1 MKTSSYL
8 FKQIFFFVSL
18 LAVANAVIAADIY
31 KADNAN
37 DLNLTTSW
45 TNGVVPGASDVGVW
59 DLTVSGPNT
68 VLLAATSTW
77 SGLRISAPAGPVT
90 INATSTNA
98 NAGAVLTLGAS
109 GLDMS
114 AASQD
119 LTFGSPVG
127 LLGSTA
133 QQWTVGAGRTLT
145 LNGTLIRNT
154 RATLNVDNSAGGN
167 LVVGSGTASTVLNYS
182 TLNKTPPKIL
192 SARLP

>member
-8 FKQIFFFVSL
+8 FKQILFFVSS
-18 LAVANAVIAADIY
+18 LAVANAVIAANIY

-45 TNGVVPGASDVGVW
+45 TNGVVPGVSDVGVW

-68 VLLAATSTW
+68 VLLAATSSW
-77 SGLRISAPAGPVT
+77 SGLQISAPAGPVT

-98 NAGAVLTLGAS
+98 NAGAVLTLGTS

-127 LLGSTA
+127 LLAAAA

-145 LNGTLIRNT
+145 LNGTLIRNA

-167 LVVGSGTASTVLNYS
+167 
-182 TLNKTPPKIL
+182 
-192 SARLP
+192 